1 MKRARGREAAATRP
15 LVSAGVC
22 VSPTLLPL
30 PPSTQ
35 IPPTGLG
42 AVLLDALA
50 EREWVREDDL
60 FASLGLH
67 AKPARRALRYLEG
80 EQLVAREH
88 RKEAARPRAGQA
100 AVASSD
106 GGAADS
112 TGTTAADGA
121 SPPSIRAHIH
131 SYAALDWPR
140 ALDVLRL
147 RRHALRAGLTARA
160 ARAAAV
166 LRYDCPSCGA
176 AHDTLAAA
184 RLIDPRDGEFH
195 CDGDHCG
202 GAVLVA
208 AGGGDRGA
216 DAAAARSA
224 LEAADAALQP
234 LDDALAA
241 VDAALAGG
249 AAAPDFGPL
258 GEWAM
263 AVAQAAARGRGGGGG
278 GGRRGVGDPDVAV
291 ELGATVAT
299 DAAAAGPGAP
309 KELPPWLRAAGA
321 AAAAAD
327 AAGDG
332 HARADAQAEYAAAY
346 AAEVERR
353 AAEIAAGG
361 GGRDAKRPRVDE
373 GVKAEAKTEEAP
385 AAADEWTDVVPP
397 PAAKAETAEDEEDD
411 EAWVDA

>member
-1 MKRARGREAAATRP
+1 MF
-15 LVSAGVC
+15 S
-22 VSPTLLPL
+22 STLLPHTH
-30 PPSTQ
+30 PPSFPQ

-80 EQLVAREH
+80 EQFVAREH
-88 RKEAARPRAGQA
+88 RKEAARPRAGQPA
-100 AVASSD
+100 PSSD

-208 AGGGDRGA
+208 AGGGERGA
-216 DAAAARSA
+216 DAAAARAA
-224 LEAADAALQP
+224 LEVADAALKP
-234 LDDALAA
+234 LDDALEA

-258 GEWAM
+258 GEWAI
-263 AVAQAAARGRGGGGG
+263 AVAQAAARGRGGAGGA
-278 GGRRGVGDPDVAV
+278 GRRGVGDPDVAV

-332 HARADAQAEYAAAY
+332 HAPADAQAEYAAAY
-346 AAEVERR
+346 AAEVDRR

-361 GGRDAKRPRVDE
+361 GGRDAKRPRVEE
-373 GVKAEAKTEEAP
+373 GVKAEGKAEAV
-385 AAADEWTDVVPP
+385 AAAAVPPPDEWTDVAPP
-397 PAAKAETAEDEEDD
+397 PKAEAAEDEEDE